1 MTFVLVGTET
11 ADLNAPG
18 PLKFPPVS
26 VTSDRGYYFLLS
38 TPVPMVNLANL
49 YFTVVAVLTS
59 AIGDIELPLEGKWF
73 PKDRL
78 FMFSVGVPNLDEI
91 NQTDI
96 SIEVEPKRRFT
107 GQNLTS
113 TVPVRLY
120 FEPDDE
126 ERNIS
131 VPT

>member
-1 MTFVLVGTET
+1 MAFVLVGTET

-18 PLKFPPVS
+18 PLKFPS
-26 VTSDRGYYFLLS
+26 VNVRSDRGYYFLLN
-38 TPVPMVNLANL
+38 TPVPMANLANL
-49 YFTVVAVLTS
+49 YFTIVAVLTS
-59 AIGDIELPLEGKWF
+59 DIGDIELPLEGKWF
-73 PKDRL
+73 PKDRR

-91 NQTDI
+91 NRTDI

-107 GQNLTS
+107 GQNFTD
-113 TVPVRLY
+113 TVPVLLY
-120 FEPDDE
+120 FEEDDE